1 MVEEFG
7 KQMIKGK
14 GLRWR
19 HKDREGGGRRRQQR
33 GAHTFSVEA
42 GGVEELG
49 EKAEPSV
56 SAEVA
61 PQGAGESP
69 AGDRA
74 LDLGRRGQE
83 QTGKNG
89 GRRREQG
96 AVGSS
101 VCVREKHIL

>member
-1 MVEEFG
+1 M
-7 KQMIKGK
+7 
-14 GLRWR
+14 
-19 HKDREGGGRRRQQR
+19 
-33 GAHTFSVEA
+33 
-42 GGVEELG
+42 EELG